1 MSKKSVGSKISN
13 IIFTIIVIFVI
24 YKLLG
29 LYKVYYFND
38 FTKAEQTLGITK
50 FTRDNKI
57 KYSDNYSY
65 KIESDQFNDAIFYK
79 TINVKKNTPYKLTC
93 MVKTKDVENV
103 SKKNNG
109 GAHIS
114 IVNSVEASKYI
125 SGTEDWQKLEFIFDS
140 KNRDTIEIGF
150 RLGGNETNSKGTA
163 WFSDFKLEEGIKT
176 NSNNWNVACFIMK
189 NIDTQLSDGQKLKL
203 SMELKDVE
211 SVKSNM
217 QRFAV
222 ACKDLSEGQMTAQYD
237 VYEIEEPI
245 KTITYSEEYGYYV
258 DSADVE
264 DIITP
269 YLNKKEY
276 DYIFVAVRLGDLDKN
291 IEIPIYD
298 WIGLRRNGF
307 TWYRLFEYKVTK
319 WSK

>member
-125 SGTEDWQKLEFIFDS
+125 SGTEDWQELEFIFDS

-150 RLGGNETNSKGTA
+150 RLGGNDTNSKGTA

-319 WSK
+319 

>member
-1 MSKKSVGSKISN
+1 MSKKSVGLKISN

-319 WSK
+319 

>member
-103 SKKNNG
+103 GKKNNG

-319 WSK
+319 

>member
-93 MVKTKDVENV
+93 MVKTKDVENS

-125 SGTEDWQKLEFIFDS
+125 SGTEDWQELEFIFDS

-150 RLGGNETNSKGTA
+150 RLGGNDTNSKGTA

-245 KTITYSEEYGYYV
+245 KTITCSEEYGYYV

-319 WSK
+319 

>member
-319 WSK
+319 

>member
-1 MSKKSVGSKISN
+1 ML
-13 IIFTIIVIFVI
+13 F

-125 SGTEDWQKLEFIFDS
+125 SGTEDWQKQNLYSI
-140 KNRDTIEIGF
+140 
-150 RLGGNETNSKGTA
+150 
-163 WFSDFKLEEGIKT
+163 
-176 NSNNWNVACFIMK
+176 
-189 NIDTQLSDGQKLKL
+189 LK
-203 SMELKDVE
+203 KRV
-211 SVKSNM
+211 
-217 QRFAV
+217 Q
-222 ACKDLSEGQMTAQYD
+222 
-237 VYEIEEPI
+237 
-245 KTITYSEEYGYYV
+245 
-258 DSADVE
+258 
-264 DIITP
+264 
-269 YLNKKEY
+269 
-276 DYIFVAVRLGDLDKN
+276 
-291 IEIPIYD
+291 
-298 WIGLRRNGF
+298 
-307 TWYRLFEYKVTK
+307 
-319 WSK
+319 

>member
-163 WFSDFKLEEGIKT
+163 WFSNFKLEEGIKT

-319 WSK
+319 

>member
-93 MVKTKDVENV
+93 MVKTKDVENS

-125 SGTEDWQKLEFIFDS
+125 SGTEDWQELEFIFDS

-150 RLGGNETNSKGTA
+150 RLGGNDTNSKGTA

-245 KTITYSEEYGYYV
+245 KKITYSEEYGYYV

-319 WSK
+319 

>member
-93 MVKTKDVENV
+93 MVKTKDVENS

-125 SGTEDWQKLEFIFDS
+125 SGTEDWQELEFIFDS

-150 RLGGNETNSKGTA
+150 RLGGNDTNSKGTA

-276 DYIFVAVRLGDLDKN
+276 DYIFVAVKLGDLDKN

-319 WSK
+319 

>member
-125 SGTEDWQKLEFIFDS
+125 SGTEDWQELEFIFDS

-319 WSK
+319 

>member
-276 DYIFVAVRLGDLDKN
+276 DYIFVAVKLGDLDKN

-319 WSK
+319 

>member
-163 WFSDFKLEEGIKT
+163 WFSNFKLEEGIKT

-276 DYIFVAVRLGDLDKN
+276 DYIFVAVKLGDLDKN

-319 WSK
+319 

>member
-203 SMELKDVE
+203 SIELKDVE

-319 WSK
+319 

>member
-93 MVKTKDVENV
+93 MVKTKDVQNA

-319 WSK
+319 

>member
-1 MSKKSVGSKISN
+1 MSKKSVDSKISN

-276 DYIFVAVRLGDLDKN
+276 DYIFVAVKLGDLDKN

-319 WSK
+319 

>member
-93 MVKTKDVENV
+93 MVKTKDVENS

-125 SGTEDWQKLEFIFDS
+125 SGTEDWQELEFIFDS

-150 RLGGNETNSKGTA
+150 RLGGNDTNSKGTA

-222 ACKDLSEGQMTAQYD
+222 VCKDLSEGQMTAQYD

-319 WSK
+319 

>member
-79 TINVKKNTPYKLTC
+79 KINVKKNTPYKLTC

-150 RLGGNETNSKGTA
+150 RLGGNDTNSKGTA

-319 WSK
+319 

>member
-109 GAHIS
+109 GSHIS

-319 WSK
+319 

>member
-93 MVKTKDVENV
+93 MVKTKDVENS

-163 WFSDFKLEEGIKT
+163 WFSNFKLEEGIKT

-264 DIITP
+264 DIIIP

-319 WSK
+319 

>member
-222 ACKDLSEGQMTAQYD
+222 VCKDLSEGQMTAQYD

-319 WSK
+319 

>member
-125 SGTEDWQKLEFIFDS
+125 SGTEDWQKLEFVFDS

-276 DYIFVAVRLGDLDKN
+276 DYIFVAVKLGDLDKN

-319 WSK
+319 

>member
-237 VYEIEEPI
+237 VYKIEEPI

-319 WSK
+319 

>member
-1 MSKKSVGSKISN
+1 MSKKNVGSKISN

-264 DIITP
+264 DVITP

-319 WSK
+319 

>member
-1 MSKKSVGSKISN
+1 
-13 IIFTIIVIFVI
+13 
-24 YKLLG
+24 
-29 LYKVYYFND
+29 
-38 FTKAEQTLGITK
+38 
-50 FTRDNKI
+50 
-57 KYSDNYSY
+57 
-65 KIESDQFNDAIFYK
+65 
-79 TINVKKNTPYKLTC
+79 
-93 MVKTKDVENV
+93 MVKTKDVENS

-125 SGTEDWQKLEFIFDS
+125 SGTEDWQELEFIFDS

-150 RLGGNETNSKGTA
+150 RLGGNDTNSKGTA

-319 WSK
+319 

>member
-79 TINVKKNTPYKLTC
+79 TINVKKDTPYKLTC
-93 MVKTKDVENV
+93 MVKTKDVENS

-125 SGTEDWQKLEFIFDS
+125 SGTEDWQELEFIFDS

-150 RLGGNETNSKGTA
+150 RLGGNDTNSKGTA

-258 DSADVE
+258 DSVDVE

-319 WSK
+319 

>member
-38 FTKAEQTLGITK
+38 FTKAEQTLGIIK

-163 WFSDFKLEEGIKT
+163 WFSNFKLEEGIKT

-276 DYIFVAVRLGDLDKN
+276 DYIFVAVKLGDLDKN

-319 WSK
+319 

>member
-1 MSKKSVGSKISN
+1 MSRKNIGSKISN
-13 IIFTIIVIFVI
+13 IIFIIVVVFII

-29 LYKVYYFND
+29 LYKIYYFNE
-38 FTKAEQTLGITK
+38 FVKAEQTAGITK
-50 FTRDNKI
+50 FTRDNKE
-57 KYSDNYSY
+57 KYSNDYSY
-65 KIESDQFNDAIFYK
+65 KLESDQFNDAIFYK

-93 MVKTKDVENV
+93 MVKTKDVENA

-114 IVNSVEASKYI
+114 VVDSVEASKYI
-125 SGTEDWQKLEFIFDS
+125 SGTNDWQKLEFIFES
-140 KNRDTIEIGF
+140 KNRDTIKIGF
-150 RLGGNETNSKGTA
+150 RLGGNDTNSKGTA
-163 WFSDFKLEEGIKT
+163 WFSDFKLEEGIES
-176 NSNNWNVACFIMK
+176 NSNNWNVACFVMK
-189 NIDTQLSDGQKLKL
+189 NIDTELKNGQKLKL

-211 SVKSNM
+211 SIKTNM
-217 QRFAV
+217 NRFAT
-222 ACKDLSEGQMTAQYD
+222 ACKSLSDGQMVAQYD
-237 VYEIEEPI
+237 IYEIEEPI
-245 KTITYSEEYGYYV
+245 KTITYTEEYGYYV

-307 TWYRLFEYKVTK
+307 AWNRVFNHKTTK
-319 WSK
+319 

>member
-163 WFSDFKLEEGIKT
+163 WFSNFKLEEGIKT

-264 DIITP
+264 DIIIP

-319 WSK
+319 

>member
-150 RLGGNETNSKGTA
+150 RLGGNDTNSKGTA

-276 DYIFVAVRLGDLDKN
+276 DYIFVAVKLGDLDKN

-319 WSK
+319 

>member
-264 DIITP
+264 DVITP

-319 WSK
+319 

>member
-93 MVKTKDVENV
+93 MVKTKDVQNA

-125 SGTEDWQKLEFIFDS
+125 SGTEDWQELEFIFDS

-319 WSK
+319 

>member
-93 MVKTKDVENV
+93 MVKTKDVENS

-125 SGTEDWQKLEFIFDS
+125 SGTEDWQELEFIFDS

-150 RLGGNETNSKGTA
+150 RLGGNDTNSKGTA

-222 ACKDLSEGQMTAQYD
+222 ACKDLSEGQMMAQYD

-319 WSK
+319 

>member
-150 RLGGNETNSKGTA
+150 RLGGNDTNSKGTA

-319 WSK
+319 